1 MATEGGPGTSR
12 KFKAFDIYKNPKNLE
27 IAPVE
32 DYVEECRRQRRYQQA
47 EREKRMRAKGSDRH
61 PDWSPYFR
69 SSYEGAD
76 QSKRK
81 NLVCGELIPQKLR
94 QYPVNFTQPFDGG
107 AGRAAADKKAQ
118 DDKQGVPDWSP
129 YFRGYDNP
137 MQRRR
142 PVSAAQAALK
152 CYTREQLSPSK
163 MTERTYK
170 KGEKLL
176 VNTSARSSGEAPPF
190 SRDFPNDLDD
200 SKAEKMCYNKTRVF
214 DPSIPMKAKGHMFE
228 TTKQEQMRQE
238 HYFMTERA
246 KRPFSSKPRQPFQA
260 GGSYKPRWAGG
271 AFEEHI
277 GAMDLDGDGV
287 ITAAEMAEF
296 EKREA
301 RRKASYRD

>member
-1 MATEGGPGTSR
+1 M
-12 KFKAFDIYKNPKNLE
+12 
-27 IAPVE
+27 
-32 DYVEECRRQRRYQQA
+32 
-47 EREKRMRAKGSDRH
+47 
-61 PDWSPYFR
+61 
-69 SSYEGAD
+69 
-76 QSKRK
+76 
-81 NLVCGELIPQKLR
+81 NLVCGELVPQKLR

-107 AGRAAADKKAQ
+107 CWVERPPIKKRKTTSRACPT
-118 DDKQGVPDWSP
+118 GLP

-170 KGEKLL
+170 KGEQLL
-176 VNTSARSSGEAPPF
+176 VNSSARSSGEAPPF
-190 SRDFPNDLDD
+190 SRDFPSDLDD
-200 SKAEKMCYNKTRVF
+200 AAAEKMCYNKTRVF
-214 DPSIPMKAKGHMFE
+214 DPSMPMKAKGHMFE

-301 RRKASYRD
+301 RRKASTASKYTGDNLPCALGACGGVGGGVVASRRIRGPAR

>member
-1 MATEGGPGTSR
+1 
-12 KFKAFDIYKNPKNLE
+12 
-27 IAPVE
+27 
-32 DYVEECRRQRRYQQA
+32 
-47 EREKRMRAKGSDRH
+47 
-61 PDWSPYFR
+61 
-69 SSYEGAD
+69 
-76 QSKRK
+76 
-81 NLVCGELIPQKLR
+81 
-94 QYPVNFTQPFDGG
+94 
-107 AGRAAADKKAQ
+107 
-118 DDKQGVPDWSP
+118 
-129 YFRGYDNP
+129 
-137 MQRRR
+137 
-142 PVSAAQAALK
+142 
-152 CYTREQLSPSK
+152 

-190 SRDFPNDLDD
+190 SRDFPSDLNDAA
-200 SKAEKMCYNKTRVF
+200 AEKMCYNKTRVF

-238 HYFMTERA
+238 HYFMQERA

-277 GAMDLDGDGV
+277 GSMDLDGDGV

>member
-1 MATEGGPGTSR
+1 
-12 KFKAFDIYKNPKNLE
+12 
-27 IAPVE
+27 
-32 DYVEECRRQRRYQQA
+32 
-47 EREKRMRAKGSDRH
+47 
-61 PDWSPYFR
+61 
-69 SSYEGAD
+69 
-76 QSKRK
+76 
-81 NLVCGELIPQKLR
+81 
-94 QYPVNFTQPFDGG
+94 
-107 AGRAAADKKAQ
+107 
-118 DDKQGVPDWSP
+118 
-129 YFRGYDNP
+129 
-137 MQRRR
+137 
-142 PVSAAQAALK
+142 
-152 CYTREQLSPSK
+152 

-170 KGEKLL
+170 KGEQLL

-190 SRDFPNDLDD
+190 SRDFPSDLDD
-200 SKAEKMCYNKTRVF
+200 AAAEKMCYNKTRVF

>member
-47 EREKRMRAKGSDRH
+47 ERLKRMKAKGADRH

-190 SRDFPNDLDD
+190 TRDFD
-200 SKAEKMCYNKTRVF
+200 SEGRPQTDRAAEQMCYNKTRVF
-214 DPSIPMKAKGHMFE
+214 DPSVPMKAKGHMFE
-228 TTKQEQMRQE
+228 TTKQEQMRQ
-238 HYFMTERA
+238 
-246 KRPFSSKPRQPFQA
+246 
-260 GGSYKPRWAGG
+260 
-271 AFEEHI
+271 
-277 GAMDLDGDGV
+277 
-287 ITAAEMAEF
+287 
-296 EKREA
+296 
-301 RRKASYRD
+301 

>member
-47 EREKRMRAKGSDRH
+47 EREKRMKAKGADRH

-76 QSKRK
+76 QSKRT

-190 SRDFPNDLDD
+190 SRDFPNDLNDAA
-200 SKAEKMCYNKTRVF
+200 AEKMCYNKTRVF
-214 DPSIPMKAKGHMFE
+214 DPSVPMKAKGHMFE